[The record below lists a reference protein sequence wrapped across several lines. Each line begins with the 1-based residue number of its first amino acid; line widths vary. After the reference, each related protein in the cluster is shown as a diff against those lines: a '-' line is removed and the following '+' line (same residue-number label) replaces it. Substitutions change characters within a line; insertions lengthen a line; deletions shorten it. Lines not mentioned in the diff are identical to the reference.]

1 MTAPAP
7 APVPAPAPAPA
18 PAVARPAS
26 LEEAAAVLREASAAG
41 RTVSIGRDGGEV
53 VLDPAGL
60 DRILEHEPGD
70 LIVIV
75 EAGVRLSA
83 LDAAL
88 APHGQMLA
96 LDAPGDPTVGAC
108 LAANLSGPRR
118 HRYGAPRDL
127 VLGATLVLAD
137 GTVASS
143 GGKVVKNVAGFDLA
157 KLACGSHGR
166 LGLIARVCLRL
177 HPRPAATSTVV
188 APAETPGEAQRLAGA
203 VLRSALAPS
212 AVDVHWP
219 GRLALLFEGSQR
231 AVAAQ
236 VEAARSLLG
245 AAAAGDEVWVEAAGR
260 QLAARGR
267 VSFAPGELA
276 EVLAAHPRA
285 VVRAG
290 AGSAYVPD
298 PVADGRS
305 AGVLALEARIRE
317 RLDPQGVLR

>member
-1 MTAPAP
+1 VTASAP
-7 APVPAPAPAPA
+7 APVPAPAPA
-18 PAVARPAS
+18 VVRPAS
-26 LEEAAAVLREASAAG
+26 LEEAAAALREASAAG
-41 RTVSIGRDGGEV
+41 RSVSIGRDGGDV
-53 VLDPAGL
+53 VIDPSGL

-75 EAGVRLSA
+75 EAGLRLSA

-88 APHGQMLA
+88 APHGQLLA

-137 GTVASS
+137 GTVTSS

-157 KLACGSHGR
+157 KLACGSQGR

-177 HPRPAATSTVV
+177 HPRPAATRTVV
-188 APAETPGEAQRLAGA
+188 AAAASPEEAQRLASA
-203 VLRSALAPS
+203 VLRSTLAPS

-219 GRLALLFEGSQR
+219 GRLALLFEGSPR

-236 VEAARSLLG
+236 VETARSLLG
-245 AAAAGDEVWVEAAGR
+245 AEEAGDEVWVEAAGR

-276 EVLAAHPRA
+276 PLLAAQPRA

-290 AGSAYVPD
+290 AGAAYVPD
-298 PVADGRS
+298 PLPDGRS
-305 AGVLALEARIRE
+305 AGVRALEARIRAQ
-317 RLDPQGVLR
+317 LDPQGVLR